1 MHFVLIAKEF
11 GLRQDAFIIIAFKYL
26 AKYANQKHSGPMK
39 LDFDPRKNVTNLDK
53 LIMLFKKAIS
63 MLNDLLVIRRIV
75 KNWYDI
81 LLFRL
86 DLKRSKFI
94 MQLRSGEKIQ
104 IKKTADYFL
113 FWESDEGQQALLKQL
128 DLNNSVRIIEKIR
141 VIKFKFGNKILKFNY
156 DSQKQLYNTLGMI
169 KEQFMEQQ
177 YKWLDVK
184 NKVVIDIGANIG
196 DSAIYFALKGA
207 KHVYAFEPYPYS
219 YKLARQNIR
228 LNKLQDKITLLNE
241 GCSRKEGRI
250 RIDTKYKNLGSTDLK
265 NFKNGAD
272 IAITTLDELVKRFD
286 IADEAVL
293 KIDCEGCEYGVLLEA
308 QNSTLRR
315 FKLIQ
320 IEYHYGYLNIKR
332 ELKNSGF
339 KVINTIPKY
348 SANSEAE
355 NKGMIVGLIYA
366 LRI

>member
-1 MHFVLIAKEF
+1 
-11 GLRQDAFIIIAFKYL
+11 
-26 AKYANQKHSGPMK
+26 MK
-39 LDFDPRKNVTNLDK
+39 LNFDPRKNVTNLDK

-63 MLNDLLVIRRIV
+63 MFNDLLVIRRIV

-86 DLKRSKFI
+86 GLKRPKFI

-104 IKKTADYFL
+104 IKKTEDYFL
-113 FWESDEGQQALLKQL
+113 FWESDEGQQALLKQSDL
-128 DLNNSVRIIEKIR
+128 DSSVRIIEKIK
-141 VIKFKFGNKILKFNY
+141 VIQFKFDNKPLKFYY
-156 DSQKQLYNTLGMI
+156 DSQKQLHNTLGMI
-169 KEQFMEQQ
+169 KEQFIEEQ

-196 DSAIYFALKGA
+196 NSAIYFALKWA

-219 YKLARQNIR
+219 YKLAMRNIK
-228 LNKLQDKITLLNE
+228 LNKLQNKITLLNE
-241 GCSRKEGRI
+241 GCGRKKGTI
-250 RIDTKYKNLGSTDLK
+250 RIDTEYKNLGSTDLK
-265 NFKNGAD
+265 NFKNGVD
-272 IAITTLDELVKRFD
+272 ITITTLDELVKRFD

-308 QNSTLRR
+308 QNSVLRR
-315 FKLIQ
+315 FNLIQ

-332 ELKNSGF
+332 KLNDSGF
-339 KVINTIPKY
+339 KVTNTGPKY

-355 NKGMIVGLIYA
+355 NKVMALGIIYA
-366 LRI
+366 LKI